1 MKYQYKV
8 VNFQGTVK
16 ESDDDKGGKL
26 AAQLE
31 SLFEDYADDG
41 WELQGQYTF
50 PCKIEGGCWSSLLAL
65 FGQGNA
71 DQYLDIYQL
80 VFRKQV

>member
-1 MKYQYKV
+1 VKYQYKV
-8 VNFQGTVK
+8 TNFQGIVK
-16 ESDDDKGGKL
+16 ESDNDKGDKL

-31 SLFEDYADDG
+31 SLFEDYAKDG
-41 WELQGQYTF
+41 WELQGQYKF

-65 FGQGNA
+65 VGQGNA

-80 VFRKQV
+80 VFRKEV